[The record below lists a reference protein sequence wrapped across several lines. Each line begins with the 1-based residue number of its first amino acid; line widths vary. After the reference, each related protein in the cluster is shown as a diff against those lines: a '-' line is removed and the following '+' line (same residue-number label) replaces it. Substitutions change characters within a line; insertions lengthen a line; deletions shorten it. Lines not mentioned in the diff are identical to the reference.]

1 MLNKCLQPLLRRKPM
16 PPHRWLL
23 PKLMPNNEESVALR
37 AMRVEGPLGLTVGSS
52 ITLAPVRRPMT
63 SSGPPVQALQARR
76 LNGMPPPA
84 RTDAATCASRTPTP
98 CAGMGTKRRVKNK
111 RRSLLILSPALGGAF
126 FVGRSARASRRGF
139 QKPRCSGM
147 RWMRRWRAGTLCPR
161 YVSNHGPLSFC
172 GLCLKRRWLEWS
184 QSTSAYWGER

>member
-1 MLNKCLQPLLRRKPM
+1 MLNKCLQPLLRHKPM

-37 AMRVEGPLGLTVGSS
+37 AMRVEVPLGLTVGSS

-63 SSGPPVQALQARR
+63 SSGPPVQALEARR

-98 CAGMGTKRRVKNK
+98 CAGMGTKRRAKNK
-111 RRSLLILSPALGGAF
+111 RRSLLILNSKP
-126 FVGRSARASRRGF
+126 RSRRGSF
-139 QKPRCSGM
+139 F
-147 RWMRRWRAGTLCPR
+147 
-161 YVSNHGPLSFC
+161 GPLDTASRGGSEAPVLGDALDAAIGGPGPSPRDTSPMM
-172 GLCLKRRWLEWS
+172 GLLVSTACARRG
-184 QSTSAYWGER
+184 TG